1 MRPMQQCAAAE
12 VWLGSGGCLRVTA
25 PISAQPLRHASVAC
39 SGPRDACVGLRPP
52 TDGQMAPP

>member
-25 PISAQPLRHASVAC
+25 WDIGTALTSRLGCVQPTESCMRRLETSH
-39 SGPRDACVGLRPP
+39 
-52 TDGQMAPP
+52 